1 MELNLPASGVT
12 FAGRNTLLGR
22 WSWAAFDGARSPF
35 QVLVVIFVFSAYFST
50 VVVSD
55 PVRGQVLWS
64 FTSAIAAIIIA
75 IGAPILG
82 AIADAGGR
90 RKPWLIA
97 CICFGVPS
105 MIALWFATPAMGAG
119 LGWIAVAIVG
129 GILFYEFSA
138 IFCNAMLPNVAP
150 REIGFWSG
158 MGYALGNGFGVVLF
172 LFFLFAWSWNPHPL
186 FGLDK
191 TLHEPER
198 AVGVLA
204 AVWMVVFGLPLF
216 VFTPDSAGTHLSA
229 GTTVRKGLKNLLETL
244 GRIRQY
250 RNVGVFLIA
259 RMTYNEGFVVLM
271 SFTGVYAA
279 GVLRWSAEA
288 LIMQG
293 LLNSIAASL
302 AGLLAGWMDLRIGS
316 RRSAMIFVAGSLFA
330 IVIVCST
337 SPDTAL
343 FIHLAPPLRQYGGM
357 FPTVPD
363 LVFCAAQ
370 VAAATFVT
378 GGLASSRALMGK
390 LAPAPM
396 LNEFFGVYAMSGTA
410 TSFIGPLAIGLVTTV
425 SHSQRIG
432 IASGIVFLVVGM
444 LLLLRVKEPAV
455 AATA

>member
-1 MELNLPASGVT
+1 MELNLPASAMGLS
-12 FAGRNTLLGR
+12 GRRTLLGR
-22 WSWAAFDGARSPF
+22 WSWACFDGARSPF
-35 QVLVVIFVFSAYFST
+35 QVLIVIFVFSAYFST

-75 IGAPILG
+75 IGAPVLG

-90 RKPWLIA
+90 RKPWLVA
-97 CICFGVPS
+97 CISVGVPC
-105 MIALWFATPAMGAG
+105 MVALWFATPAMGAG
-119 LGWIAVAIVG
+119 LRWICLAVVG

-150 REIGFWSG
+150 RGIGFWSG

-172 LFFLFAWSWNPHPL
+172 IFFLFAWSWNPHPL

-191 TLHEPER
+191 NLHEPER
-198 AVGVLA
+198 AVGILA
-204 AVWMVVFGLPLF
+204 ALWMVVFGLPLF
-216 VFTPDSAGTHLSA
+216 LFTPDSAGTTLGA
-229 GTTVRKGLKNLLETL
+229 GTIIRRGLKNLIETL
-244 GRIRQY
+244 GKVRQY

-259 RMTYNEGFVVLM
+259 RMIYNEGFVVLM
-271 SFTGVYAA
+271 AFTGVYAA

-293 LLNSIAASL
+293 LLNSVAASL

-316 RRSAMIFVAGSLFA
+316 RRSAMIFVAGSLLA

-343 FIHLAPPLRQYGGM
+343 FIHLARPLRNYGGM
-357 FPTVPD
+357 FPTLPD
-363 LVFCAAQ
+363 IVFCIAQ

-390 LAPAPM
+390 LAPAAM

-410 TSFIGPLAIGLVTTV
+410 TSFVGPLAIGLVTSV

-432 IASGIVFLVVGM
+432 IASGILFLVVGM
-444 LLLLRVKEPAV
+444 LLLLRVREPGI
-455 AATA
+455 AAAA